1 MATDDART
9 PGSHRAPR
17 AGRRR
22 AVATGVGVALLLG
35 GGAAVAVGVTAQ
47 EPSPPAPASAQALP
61 TSPAPSSG
69 TPTPTT
75 EASAPPAPTASPT
88 AEAKA
93 QPKPVKVTIPSLK
106 VSSSLLELGLAEDG
120 TIDVP
125 KPGADYD
132 KAAWFTGSPRPGAVG
147 PAVIEGHVDGVHGPS
162 VFYDLGKIDK
172 GAKVHVERADGSTVI
187 FVVDGVEAYPKD
199 DFPVKKVYGNTSGP
213 ELRLITCGGKFDK
226 ATGHYVDNTVV
237 YAHQA

>member
-1 MATDDART
+1 MAADDART
-9 PGSHRAPR
+9 PGGHRAPR

-22 AVATGVGVALLLG
+22 AVATGVGVALLIS

-61 TSPAPSSG
+61 AGPAPSSG
-69 TPTPTT
+69 TPTTT
-75 EASAPPAPTASPT
+75 ATAPPAPTQTPA
-88 AEAKA
+88 AKA

-106 VSSSLLELGLAEDG
+106 ISSSLLELGLAKDG

-132 KAAWFTGSPRPGAVG
+132 KAAWFTGSPRPGATG

-172 GAKVHVERADGSTVI
+172 GAKVHVERADGSTVT

-199 DFPVKKVYGNTSGP
+199 DFPVKKVYGNTEGP
-213 ELRLITCGGKFDK
+213 ELRLITCGGTFDRS
-226 ATGHYVDNTVV
+226 TGHYVDNTVV